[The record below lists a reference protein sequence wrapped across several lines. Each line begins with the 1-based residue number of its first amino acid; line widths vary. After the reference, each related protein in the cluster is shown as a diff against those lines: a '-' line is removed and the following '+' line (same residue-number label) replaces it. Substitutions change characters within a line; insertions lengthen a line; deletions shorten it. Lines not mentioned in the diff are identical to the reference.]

1 MERLRLLSSLTLS
14 KAQLLRLQ
22 GMSGLSASPLQAYP
36 EYLITY
42 QIMKPEAPSQT
53 ATAAEQKT

>member
-1 MERLRLLSSLTLS
+1 MQKLELAEL
-14 KAQLLRLQ
+14 
-22 GMSGLSASPLQAYP
+22 PLHKPGVFFLFYFQAYP

-42 QIMKPEAPSQT
+42 QIVKPEAPSQT

>member
-1 MERLRLLSSLTLS
+1 MQKLELAELSLHKPGGFVLFYF
-14 KAQLLRLQ
+14 
-22 GMSGLSASPLQAYP
+22 QAYP

-42 QIMKPEAPSQT
+42 QIVKPEAPSQT

>member
-1 MERLRLLSSLTLS
+1 MQKLELAELALYKPGFFFALYF
-14 KAQLLRLQ
+14 
-22 GMSGLSASPLQAYP
+22 QAYP

-42 QIMKPEAPSQT
+42 QIVKPEAPSQT

>member
-1 MERLRLLSSLTLS
+1 MAPTKRVSCFSSLS
-14 KAQLLRLQ
+14 F
-22 GMSGLSASPLQAYP
+22 QAYP

>member
-1 MERLRLLSSLTLS
+1 MYMP
-14 KAQLLRLQ
+14 KQYVIVIVKNAV
-22 GMSGLSASPLQAYP
+22 LSASSQAYP

-42 QIMKPEAPSQT
+42 QIMKPDTPSQT